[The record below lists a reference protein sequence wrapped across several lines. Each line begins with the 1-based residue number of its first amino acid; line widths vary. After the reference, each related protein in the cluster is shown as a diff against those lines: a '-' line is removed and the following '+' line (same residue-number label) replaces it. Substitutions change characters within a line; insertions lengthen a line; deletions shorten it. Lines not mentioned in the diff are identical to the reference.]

1 MYTTNFWDR
10 YTYMYIKRLDQ
21 YNLHVYTMCAC
32 AYIYIYIDMIVY
44 NLESDFYMF
53 LVEI

>member
-1 MYTTNFWDR
+1 MYITNFWDR

-21 YNLHVYTMCAC
+21 YNLHVNKMFLC
-32 AYIYIYIDMIVY
+32 AYIYIYMIVY
-44 NLESDFYMF
+44 NLESDFYMC